1 MSLTDRLRNRLLR
14 GAAAAITHWRLHGLG
29 SCGQQVS
36 VAGPVV
42 FLGRENIRIGN
53 RVSIAGY
60 LHIWGHAG
68 VTIGDDVLIASH
80 AAISSITHDPDAVVF
95 NSRSIGKEVRIGN
108 NVWIG
113 SHAFI
118 GPGIKVGD
126 GSIVGAGAVVLEDV
140 EARTVVGGV
149 PARKLRHLAGR
160 ESS

>member
-1 MSLTDRLRNRLLR
+1 MNFTRRLQHRLQRECHAVITRWYLR
-14 GAAAAITHWRLHGLG
+14 GLG
-29 SCGQQVS
+29 ACGEQVS

-68 VTIGDDVLIASH
+68 VTISDDALIGSH
-80 AAISSITHDPDAVVF
+80 VAISSITHDPDAVVF
-95 NSRSIGKEVRIGN
+95 NTRNIGEEVNIGR

-118 GPGIKVGD
+118 GPGVKVGD
-126 GSIVGAGAVVLEDV
+126 GSILGAGAVVLNDV
-140 EARTVVGGV
+140 EPRTVVGGV
-149 PARKLRHLAGR
+149 PARKLRDLSHR
-160 ESS
+160 EDL

>member
-1 MSLTDRLRNRLLR
+1 MSFTERVRNRLQR
-14 GAAAAITHWRLHGLG
+14 EVAAAVTRWRLRGLG

-53 RVSIAGY
+53 RVSIAGF

-80 AAISSITHDPDAVVF
+80 VGISSITHDPDAVPF
-95 NSRSIGKEVRIGN
+95 NCRNIGKKVRIGS

-113 SHAFI
+113 SHAFL
-118 GPGIKVGD
+118 GAGVTVGD
-126 GSIVGAGAVVLEDV
+126 GSIVGAGAVVLRDV
-140 EARTVVGGV
+140 EPCTVVGGV
-149 PARKLRHLAGR
+149 PARKLRELAGHK
-160 ESS
+160 SS